1 MAGHVVSVG
10 DLVLDIVLPVR
21 LPVVGGEHQEPASR
35 QVEPGGAANFL
46 FAARHMGLH
55 VSAAGAV
62 GADVFG
68 QLILDTLRAE
78 GINTTHILAMPG
90 STTTLVIALA
100 DVTTGQH
107 TFLGHYGTGE
117 DVPYPTG
124 LDATIA
130 AADLLFVMGYTFAE
144 KRVVPM
150 ALRALDR
157 ARQVGIPVYLDV
169 GPFMAA
175 VSPELVQ
182 HITARADL
190 ILMTEDEVGLVS
202 EGRAGDEAYAYLMA
216 RGPHTLIVKQG
227 ASGCT
232 VMTRDG
238 QTHVPGYPAEV
249 VDTIGAG
256 DCFAAAF
263 VAGRLNGLSLAD
275 AARLANA
282 MGAAT
287 VQKAGAGRN
296 APTCAEVL
304 AVLERAG
311 ERLDFRCAQ
320 DST

>member
-10 DLVLDIVLPVR
+10 DLVLDVVLPVT
-21 LPVVGGEHQEPASR
+21 LPVIGGRHQEPAFR
-35 QVEPGGAANFL
+35 RVEPGGAANFL
-46 FAARHMGLH
+46 FAARHMGLR
-55 VSAAGAV
+55 VTAAGTV

-68 QLILDTLRAE
+68 QLILDA
-78 GINTTHILAMPG
+78 LAAGEIDIAQIVVPPG

-100 DVTTGQH
+100 DLASGEH
-107 TFLGHYGTGE
+107 TFIGHYGSGPA
-117 DVPYPTG
+117 VPYPAG
-124 LDATIA
+124 LDAA
-130 AADLLFVMGYTFAE
+130 LAEAGALFLVGYTFAE

-157 ARQVGIPVYLDV
+157 ARAAGVPVNLDV
-169 GPFMAA
+169 GPFMAM
-175 VSPELVQ
+175 VPPDLVE
-182 HITARADL
+182 HITARADVL
-190 ILMTEDEVGLVS
+190 LLTEDEIGLVC
-202 EGRAGDEAYAYLMA
+202 AGCTAEEAATRLLA
-216 RGPHTLIVKQG
+216 RGPSTLVIKQG
-227 ASGCT
+227 ASGCA
-232 VMTRDG
+232 VVTRDG
-238 QTHVPGYPAEV
+238 WTPVAGYPAEV

-263 VAGRLNGLSLAD
+263 LAGRLNGLNLLD

-311 ERLDFRCAQ
+311 EQIEFGCD
-320 DST
+320 